1 MRRKMGLT
9 TVCHIGNQN
18 IYQEI
23 LNDILELDVATYYK
37 IRYIIWKYYPRFRP
51 RTVDSYASLYLKF
64 LREDEYIDEDGHPLY
79 RNVNVN
85 VSKCQG
91 N

>member
-9 TVCHIGNQN
+9 VVCHIGNLN

-23 LNDILELDVATYYK
+23 LNDILGLDVVTRYK
-37 IRYIIWKYYPRFRP
+37 VKQIIRKYYSRFRP

-79 RNVNVN
+79 KNVNVGG
-85 VSKCQG
+85 K
-91 N
+91 